1 MTITTYINNS
11 ENNRLTKI
19 LTQIKQYSG
28 CSAITPMSII
38 NPVIDIIDTNFNVNC
53 NYIYI
58 TDLNRYYFVNNIT
71 ALNNGRWQLD
81 CHIDVLMSYADNIKQ
96 QQATFRRQESLYNMY
111 ITDPEFHVESKTN
124 TVTRYL
130 NGAGFELSSNSI
142 ILTVANGGV

>member
-11 ENNRLTKI
+11 ENNRLIKD
-19 LTQIKQYSG
+19 LTQIKQYVG
-28 CSAITPMSII
+28 CSAILPMSII
-38 NPVIDIIDTNFNVNC
+38 NPTIDIVDSTFNVNC

-71 ALNNGRWQLD
+71 ALNNGRWQLN
-81 CHIDVLMSYADNIKQ
+81 CHIDVLMSYADEIKQ
-96 QQATFRRQESLYNMY
+96 QQATFRRQKYLYNMY

-130 NGAGFELSSNSI
+130 DGAGFELNTNNI
-142 ILTVANGGV
+142 ILTVANSGV